1 MTDSARIAVLQQM
14 LRSSSREVLVACRDL
29 IEPMLRHDP
38 FKVLPVELSLR
49 ILSYIRDPQS
59 LAAASQVS
67 RLWYLIL
74 SDDYT
79 WKRLC
84 EAHHFRRLS
93 AAGAHVPQ
101 DINGRVDTASF
112 KNVKEIVFNPSAAQ
126 NVIPTSY
133 RSHFKQQYLLN
144 SAWDNGGRLAARYVL
159 NHTEDIIA
167 TVLLMEA
174 SYFCVALNNS
184 RIMVFGLNGRLVS
197 CLYGHVL
204 GVWALALKNHT
215 LLSGGCDRDV
225 RVWDLQTG
233 LCTRILQGHTSTV
246 RCLAMA
252 SPSIGISGS
261 RDATI
266 RIWNLDTGECLHV
279 LEGHTGSVR
288 RLEVTGDYLVSA
300 SYDCTAKVWRI
311 STGEL
316 LHTLQGH
323 FSQIYS
329 LAVDGNTIATGSLD
343 MTIWI
348 WDLETGECRAVLQ
361 GHLALVGQLQLRGNT
376 LVSGGSDSAIR
387 VWDLTKMQCVHRIA
401 AHDNSVTCLQFDD
414 ERIVS
419 GGPDGSIH
427 VWSLQTGKHL
437 RTIGEQFDTV
447 WGIAFRED
455 RLAFVGSKDENTII
469 ELLSFV
475 PE

>member
-1 MTDSARIAVLQQM
+1 MDEAAIARGRRPAYLNIEKNRFPVVPLSPAPSPVPTQRFSRDAHPQDATSSLVDTFSAMTDSARIAVLQQM

-112 KNVKEIVFNPSAAQ
+112 KNVKEMVFNPSAAQ

-300 SYDCTAKVWRI
+300 SYDCTAKVWR
-311 STGEL
+311 
-316 LHTLQGH
+316 LHRRAPTHPPRPLQPD
-323 FSQIYS
+323 I
-329 LAVDGNTIATGSLD
+329 LPGSGRKHYRHRLPGYDHLD
-343 MTIWI
+343 MGFG
-348 WDLETGECRAVLQ
+348 DGRVSCRPP
-361 GHLALVGQLQLRGNT
+361 GTSGSRGPAPAEREYPG
-376 LVSGGSDSAIR
+376 VRRIR
-387 VWDLTKMQCVHRIA
+387 LCDQ
-401 AHDNSVTCLQFDD
+401 SV
-414 ERIVS
+414 
-419 GGPDGSIH
+419 GPD
-427 VWSLQTGKHL
+427 
-437 RTIGEQFDTV
+437 
-447 WGIAFRED
+447 ED
-455 RLAFVGSKDENTII
+455 AVRA
-469 ELLSFV
+469 
-475 PE
+475 PHRRPR